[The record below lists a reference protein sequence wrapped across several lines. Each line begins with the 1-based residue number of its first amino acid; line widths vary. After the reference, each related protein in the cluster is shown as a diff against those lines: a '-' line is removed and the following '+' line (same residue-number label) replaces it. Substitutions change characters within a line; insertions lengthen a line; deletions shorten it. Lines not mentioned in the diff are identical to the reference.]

1 MIGCSEIRKLA
12 GEILEGGISHEAST
26 HLSACPRC
34 KAFLGDLKAIRSAA
48 QKLPRFEPRPEL
60 WQAIEAR
67 AFEEGLIPTEPLISC
82 EEFFPLA
89 GDVLDGDSHP
99 QAFEHLRRCADCKA
113 LVHDLDSVA
122 RAAHSLPE
130 YEPRASLWYKIRAQ
144 AREESLWQ
152 EEAWWERLVAVP
164 QPAFAAAVATLL
176 LALGLGLVGSPF
188 RFPLPEYGD
197 LSAANVAHGEL
208 VSNADFSNRYQV
220 HLIQVERAMLDE
232 NTLINDEMI
241 DLVEKPL
248 DTVERALVNTRQAL
262 VKNPND
268 TFVQDELNRLYKQKA
283 TVLQAMADLSWQE
296 YGD

>member
-34 KAFLGDLKAIRSAA
+34 KTFLGDLKAIRSAA
-48 QKLPRFEPRPEL
+48 QELPSFEPRPEL

-67 AFEEGLIPTEPLISC
+67 ALEEGLIPIEPVISC

-89 GDVLDGDSHP
+89 SAILEGDSHP

-122 RAAHSLPE
+122 RAAHSLPT

-144 AREESLWQ
+144 TREESLWQ

-176 LALGLGLVGSPF
+176 LALGLGL
-188 RFPLPEYGD
+188 
-197 LSAANVAHGEL
+197 L
-208 VSNADFSNRYQV
+208 VSTADFGNPYNDIGSY
-220 HLIQVERAMLDE
+220 LIQMERAMLDE

-248 DTVERALVNTRQAL
+248 DTVERALANTRQAL